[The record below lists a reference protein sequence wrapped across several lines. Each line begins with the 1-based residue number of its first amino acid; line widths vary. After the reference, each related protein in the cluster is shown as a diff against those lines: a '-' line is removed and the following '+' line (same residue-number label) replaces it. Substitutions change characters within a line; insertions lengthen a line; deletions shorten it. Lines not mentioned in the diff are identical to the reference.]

1 MNGIIALTGIAGM
14 DFSRIANFTSLFVL
28 PFADEDI
35 AIVTGAY
42 YAVNGIL
49 PVGLVAGAIY
59 CGMVASD
66 FALYGIGAGA
76 RSLPWLS
83 RYAVNDRVREF
94 AEAVKRNVFELVAL
108 YRVVP
113 GAASAA
119 VVACGWA
126 GVPLGRFAAVSLGVS
141 ALYLA
146 ITLYLVMLFGAAL
159 DDRAGLWAWPLL
171 FVALFAVRFARRR
184 IFAYDK
190 RRAHA
195 DHRRRAYQPRAD
207 EALAKAAVALV
218 ILPA

>member
-1 MNGIIALTGIAGM
+1 MDGPIAQTGFAGL
-14 DFSRIANFTSLFVL
+14 DFSWIANLASLLVL

-42 YAVNGIL
+42 FAVNGVM
-49 PVGLVAGAIY
+49 PVGLVAGTIY
-59 CGMVASD
+59 GGMVASD

-83 RYAVNDRVREF
+83 RYAVNDRVREL

-126 GVPLGRFAAVSLGVS
+126 RVPLGRFALVSLGVS

-146 ITLYLVMLFGAAL
+146 ITLYLVMTFGDAL
-159 DDRAGLWAWPLL
+159 DDYAGLWAWPLL
-171 FVALFAVRFARRR
+171 FAALFAVRFARRR
-184 IFAYDK
+184 IFAYEKPEPAPPADVVHP
-190 RRAHA
+190 RRARTKFSHKL
-195 DHRRRAYQPRAD
+195 RS
-207 EALAKAAVALV
+207 LW
-218 ILPA
+218 

>member
-1 MNGIIALTGIAGM
+1 MDGLIALTSFAGF
-14 DFSRIANFTSLFVL
+14 DFSRIANFTSLLVL

-42 YAVNGIL
+42 YAVNGVL

-59 CGMVASD
+59 GGMVASD

-83 RYAVNDRVREF
+83 RYAVNERVRELSD
-94 AEAVKRNVFELVAL
+94 AVKRNVLESVAL
-108 YRVVP
+108 YRVMP

-126 GVPLGRFAAVSLGVS
+126 RVPLARFAAVSLGVS

-146 ITLYLVMLFGAAL
+146 ITLYLVMMFGAAL

-171 FVALFAVRFARRR
+171 FVALFVVRFARRR
-184 IFAYDK
+184 IFAYEK
-190 RRAHA
+190 GEPAPA
-195 DHRRRAYQPRAD
+195 AEPAQ
-207 EALAKAAVALV
+207 AKAVPLR
-218 ILPA
+218 LSRKLLSLW